1 MNDKFFFDT
10 NLLVYSISTEGEKTA
25 VTESLI
31 ASGGM
36 VSVQVLNEFVNV
48 ARKKKKNDL
57 G

>member
-25 VTESLI
+25 VAESLI